1 MIQNDIQDYFFSEY
15 SDFLEFLP
23 LYFELSEEKEYIK
36 NLVETFNLNYHY
48 GKFESAFF
56 NLHILYMI
64 IIYSYILKLKNNN
77 LEDFYLS
84 LISLDKSE
92 VKKYQGK
99 FKNKKIK
106 LFDFSMFKEKNVFSF
121 FESSGFSE
129 KDIKEI
135 SESVDKR
142 NVYAHPR
149 GRIIIRTSEELDELI
164 QNNVSALERIHLKI
178 SPKVC
183 NIFMSFMDE
192 NIYDFED
199 ELKELDELNTKLEIE
214 QVDEKLKLIKFDLYE
229 TNKLIEEKIRDFF
242 IQENHLNKR
251 DILDCLTIDIGD
263 YSKLTRF
270 DDKKKLFDKF
280 KELFSYEE

>member
-1 MIQNDIQDYFFSEY
+1 MVQNDFQDYLFSEY

-23 LYFELSEEKEYIK
+23 LHFELSEEEEYIK
-36 NLVETFNLNYHY
+36 NLIETFNINYHY
-48 GKFESAFF
+48 EKFESAFF
-56 NLHILYMI
+56 NLHILYII

-121 FESSGFSE
+121 FETSGFSE
-129 KDIKEI
+129 KDIREI
-135 SESVDKR
+135 SKSVGKR

-149 GRIIIRTSEELDELI
+149 GRIIIKTSKELDELI
-164 QNNVSALERIHLKI
+164 QNNVSALEKIHLKI

-183 NIFMSFMDE
+183 NIFMSFVDE
-192 NIYDFED
+192 NIDDFED
-199 ELKELDELNTKLEIE
+199 ELKEIDELNTKLEIE
-214 QVDEKLKLIKFDLYE
+214 EVDEKLKLIKFDLYE

-251 DILDCLTIDIGD
+251 DILDCLNIDIED
-263 YSKLTRF
+263 YSELTRF
-270 DDKKKLFDKF
+270 DDKKNLFDKF